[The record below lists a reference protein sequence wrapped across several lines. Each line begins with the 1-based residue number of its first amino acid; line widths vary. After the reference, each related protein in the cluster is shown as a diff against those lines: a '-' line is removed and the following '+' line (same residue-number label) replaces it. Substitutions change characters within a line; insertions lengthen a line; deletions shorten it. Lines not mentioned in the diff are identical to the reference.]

1 MDFRRTLITVGL
13 GALAGLALTGAAAPQ
28 VVGKT
33 VVTGTVMLNPAAPVC
48 YPGEPC
54 SKPARGF
61 TLEFSQ
67 RAPVR
72 RVKTNDQGRYRVLL
86 RPGIYRVSS
95 PGGKAVG
102 NGLIPKRI
110 KVPGQARATRN
121 FTYDAGIR

>member
-1 MDFRRTLITVGL
+1 MKIWRTLV
-13 GALAGLALTGAAAPQ
+13 AGLALVGGLALANAATPQ
-28 VVGKT
+28 AVGKT
-33 VVTGTVMLNPAAPVC
+33 VVSGTVMLNPAGPVC

-61 TLEFSQ
+61 TLVFSQ

-95 PGGKAVG
+95 PGGKVAG
-102 NGLIPKRI
+102 NGLFPKRI
-110 KVPGQARATRN
+110 KVPARASATRN
-121 FTYDAGIR
+121 FTYDVGIR

>member
-1 MDFRRTLITVGL
+1 MTSRLPLLVLCGSLFA
-13 GALAGLALTGAAAPQ
+13 GALTSAAAPRS
-28 VVGKT
+28 VGKT
-33 VVTGTVMLNPAAPVC
+33 VVTGAVMLNPAAPVC

-72 RVKTNDQGRYRVLL
+72 RVTTNDQGRYRVLL
-86 RPGIYRVSS
+86 RPGIYRVGS

-102 NGLIPKRI
+102 NGLNPKRI
-110 KVPGQARATRN
+110 KVPAQARATRN
-121 FTYDAGIR
+121 FTYDVGIR

>member
-1 MDFRRTLITVGL
+1 MTSR
-13 GALAGLALTGAAAPQ
+13 LALLVLCGSLFAATLPSAAVPRSSA
-28 VVGKT
+28 KT
-33 VVTGTVMLNPAAPVC
+33 LVAGTVMLNPAAPVC

-67 RAPVR
+67 RALVR

-95 PGGKAVG
+95 PGGKVAG
-102 NGLIPKRI
+102 NGLFPKRI
-110 KVPGQARATRN
+110 KVPAQVRATRN